1 MTLGNWLLDGGG
13 TLVLGVLGWVL
24 ALAQF
29 VWDRVDGRSQR
40 KEEARR
46 RRDERFRDER
56 RQAYGAIV
64 AELRAATANIARATE
79 VTEESQ
85 RAISASLGSVRLLAP
100 PDVVE
105 SAEKATFATL
115 GLVAHRKS
123 VDKLDETVDRIQE
136 FEAAAR
142 RDLDPG

>member
-1 MTLGNWLLDGGG
+1 MTFGDWLLEGGG
-13 TLVLGVLGWVL
+13 TLVLGVLAWVL
-24 ALAQF
+24 ALTQF
-29 VWDRVDGRSQR
+29 VWNRVDGRSQR
-40 KEEARR
+40 KEEVRR

-56 RQAYGAIV
+56 RQAYVAIV
-64 AELRAATANIARATE
+64 AELRSATTKIVRAVE

-100 PDVVE
+100 PDVVA

-115 GLVAHRKS
+115 GLVADRKS
-123 VDKLDETVDRIQE
+123 IEKVDDALDRIAE
-136 FEAAAR
+136 FEATAR